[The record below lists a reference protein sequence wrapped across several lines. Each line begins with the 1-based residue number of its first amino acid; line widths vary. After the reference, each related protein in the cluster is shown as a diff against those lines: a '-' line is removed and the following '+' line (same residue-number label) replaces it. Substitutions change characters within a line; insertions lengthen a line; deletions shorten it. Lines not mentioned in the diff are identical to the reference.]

1 MNIVQVLMETFKH
14 LFLFQSSDI
23 EMDDLNLTQNKANE
37 SADKPTRIDLVVTQ
51 TVSEPAVETPIIL
64 IDEASPSSPEPQ
76 AKELAEPKATAPNNG
91 TLSIV
96 IDDNDDVDEEL
107 SISPPRKSA
116 RLEAKRRDSNSENEL
131 CTRKMSESP
140 VPKRRSMRLNST
152 SSQDTPPAKIRDESI
167 IKKMPTITEIGKTH
181 AESEVDGSVKNDK
194 NNCDQALVD
203 ELAAAFV
210 DEFIE

>member
-1 MNIVQVLMETFKH
+1 ME
-14 LFLFQSSDI
+14 
-23 EMDDLNLTQNKANE
+23 DLNLTQNKANE
-37 SADKPTRIDLVVTQ
+37 SVKLTAADSNEVKQ
-51 TVSEPAVETPIIL
+51 TVSEVLVEAPTIPI
-64 IDEASPSSPEPQ
+64 EAASPTSPEPQ
-76 AKELAEPKATAPNNG
+76 VKEPTEPIKETV
-91 TLSIV
+91 SIV
-96 IDDNDDVDEEL
+96 IDDDDDDEEL

-116 RLEAKRRDSNSENEL
+116 RLEAKRRDSTSENEI

-167 IKKMPTITEIGKTH
+167 IKKMPTITEIEKNN
-181 AESEVDGSVKNDK
+181 AQSEVDGIANNEK

-210 DEFIE
+210 EEFIE

>member
-1 MNIVQVLMETFKH
+1 ME
-14 LFLFQSSDI
+14 
-23 EMDDLNLTQNKANE
+23 DLNLTQNKANE
-37 SADKPTRIDLVVTQ
+37 SVKLTAADSNEVKQ
-51 TVSEPAVETPIIL
+51 TVSEVPTISIEA
-64 IDEASPSSPEPQ
+64 ASPTSPEPQ
-76 AKELAEPKATAPNNG
+76 VKEPTESIKETV
-91 TLSIV
+91 SIV
-96 IDDNDDVDEEL
+96 IDDDDDEEL

-116 RLEAKRRDSNSENEL
+116 RLEAKRRDSTSENEI

-167 IKKMPTITEIGKTH
+167 IKKMPTITEIEKNN
-181 AESEVDGSVKNDK
+181 AQSEVDGIANNEK

-210 DEFIE
+210 EEFIE